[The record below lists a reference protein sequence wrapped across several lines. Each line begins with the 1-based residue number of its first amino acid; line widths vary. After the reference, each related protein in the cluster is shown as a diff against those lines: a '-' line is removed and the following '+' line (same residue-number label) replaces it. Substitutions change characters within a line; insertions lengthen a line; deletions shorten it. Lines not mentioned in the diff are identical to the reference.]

1 MAGISKAERE
11 ARAAAA
17 AAAEQGGEQ
26 LQGSTGVTGGE
37 SSTSQAGA
45 DEAAALQA
53 QAQAEAEAKA
63 RAKARAEAE
72 AEALSQVRT
81 EELAKLSAAIAELP
95 GDYTDADFVV
105 SGMRSYFAEVF
116 TDEHEAQIRAVVVA
130 PAAAPQLVPMVR
142 SASHYP
148 APHTADVHPDE
159 VANFAAGG
167 WTPA

>member
-1 MAGISKAERE
+1 MAGISKAERD

-17 AAAEQGGEQ
+17 AAAEQGGGQ
-26 LQGSTGVTGGE
+26 PQGATE
-37 SSTSQAGA
+37 DAGKAAA
-45 DEAAALQA
+45 DAEAAAALQA
-53 QAQAEAEAKA
+53 QAQAQAQ
-63 RAKARAEAE
+63 AKARAEAE
-72 AEALSQVRT
+72 AEALAQVRA

-105 SGMRSYFAEVF
+105 SGMRGYFAEVF

-130 PAAAPQLVPMVR
+130 RPAGPQLVPMVR
-142 SASHYP
+142 SASQYP

-159 VANFAAGG
+159 VANYTAGG